1 MIISLVNQKGGVGK
15 TSIAINLASSFAN
28 RGHRVLLIDADP
40 QGSVLQ
46 WQSIVGNKTIDVIH
60 HPEATIHNEIAKLS
74 KGYKSVIIDSPPGT
88 GEISQSILLSSH
100 LAIIPIAPS
109 PLDIWSAKETID
121 IARAAKKYN
130 KKLKTKLL
138 ICRRIVGT
146 RIGKE
151 ARSALKS
158 FRTGIFRTVISQ
170 RIAYVESMI
179 NGQSVLS
186 YQPTGEASTEITNLC
201 NEIIN
206 Q

>member
-15 TSIAINLASSFAN
+15 TSIAINLASSFAS
-28 RGHRVLLIDADP
+28 RGNRVLLIDADP

-46 WQSIVGNKTIDVIH
+46 WQSIAGNQTIDVIH
-60 HPEATIHNEIAKLS
+60 HPKATVHNEITKLS
-74 KGYKSVIIDSPPGT
+74 KGYNSVVIDSPPGT
-88 GEISQSILLSSH
+88 GKISQSILLSCH

-109 PLDIWSAKETID
+109 PLDIWSARETID
-121 IARAAKKYN
+121 LARAAKKYN

-138 ICRRIVGT
+138 ICKRIVGT

-158 FRTGIFRTVISQ
+158 FKTGIFSTVISQ

-186 YQPTGEASTEITNLC
+186 YQPSGEASKEIINLC
-201 NEIIN
+201 NEIKK